1 MEAPIVVLALVLV
14 FALFSGFL
22 PGMHPNSIGA
32 IMIEM
37 FGGAPWLPIALMLL
51 LGAHIS
57 CEFFASIFMGV
68 PDGETA
74 VSALPG
80 VRMMMEGRGREAA
93 MVVAFSVVAATAAAI
108 ALTPIANVTM
118 PSLMAIIEPN
128 THWILIIAVAVLVG
142 IERKPVKIAK
152 AAVVFALAACL
163 GQLAFS
169 LQIKDALFPMFV
181 GFFTIPGIMLS
192 GHGKMAEVKQKEA
205 KLKIDSGLLLPVA
218 VGVLLGGLADLLPGI
233 STPAQIAVFATL
245 LIPIDDAKRFMAL
258 ASSIAASHAVF
269 AITAASSIGKARVGA
284 VALANGIEPITA
296 ANVYILLF
304 AFAIAVGAGAFVLL
318 AASKWASRRMAN
330 IDFDSAGKLLAAY
343 LIAAVFLVSGLPGI
357 LILLTAT
364 AIGCLPILWGVR
376 RTHVMGG
383 IIGPSVARL
392 LVF

>member
-14 FALFSGFL
+14 FALFAGFL

-32 IMIEM
+32 IMVEM
-37 FGGAPWLPIALMLL
+37 FGAAQWLPVALMLL

-68 PDGETA
+68 PDSETE

-80 VRMMMEGRGREAA
+80 VRMMMDGRGREAA
-93 MVVAFSVVAATAAAI
+93 MVVAFSVVAATVAAI
-108 ALTPIANVTM
+108 ALTPVANVTM
-118 PSLMAIIEPN
+118 PMLMEIIEPN
-128 THWILIIAVAVLVG
+128 THIILIFAAMLLIGV
-142 IERKPVKIAK
+142 ERKIGRMAK
-152 AAVVFALAACL
+152 ALVIFALAVAL

-169 LQIKDALFPMFV
+169 LQIRDALFPMFV

-192 GHGKMAEVKQKEA
+192 SHGKMIDVKQQEA
-205 KLKIDSGLLLPVA
+205 KLAIDADLLIPIA

-284 VALANGIEPITA
+284 VALANGIEPINN
-296 ANVYILLF
+296 ANVAVLMF
-304 AFAIAVGAGAFVLL
+304 AFALAVGAGAFVLL
-318 AASKWASRRMAN
+318 VASKWAAKHIKD

-343 LIAAVFLVSGLPGI
+343 LVAAVFLVSGLPGI

-364 AIGCLPILWGVR
+364 SIGCLPILWGVR

-383 IIGPSVARL
+383 IIGPSVVRL
-392 LVF
+392 IV